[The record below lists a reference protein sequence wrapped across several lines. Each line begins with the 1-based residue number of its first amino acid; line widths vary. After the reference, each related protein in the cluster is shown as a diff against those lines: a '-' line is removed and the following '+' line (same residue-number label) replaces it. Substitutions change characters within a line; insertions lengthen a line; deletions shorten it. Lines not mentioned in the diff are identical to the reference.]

1 MNTSIFD
8 LDNAVFIQN
17 QQVKTDSLKVAEI
30 FGKRHDNVV
39 RKIESF
45 FEVQSR
51 DLKIEGTDISLY
63 NFASAT
69 FSAHVQTIQAGAV
82 KRESKYYEMTK
93 DGFIFLVMG
102 FTGEEATRTKIAY
115 INTFNKMA
123 AMLHNQQYV
132 SQGLQYG
139 AKVQLISG
147 SPEFTV
153 NQMIYDE
160 EGYLHSVEVVCWNK
174 NRLHKEVLSVTSVIP
189 VKGFQ
194 NDVLDN
200 FWKAVFAYGLDKLN
214 HSKNPNLIALN
225 LKQVSQS
232 IQGIPSRMELA
243 ALLMHSR
250 DPYPKY
256 MQHNYA
262 VQSAVTDKTVK
273 CWVFDTTKPQQAIE
287 YNA

>member
-30 FGKRHDNVV
+30 FDRQHKNVIQ
-39 RKIESF
+39 KIESLDCSPEF
-45 FEVQSR
+45 
-51 DLKIEGTDISLY
+51 T
-63 NFASAT
+63 SAN

-102 FTGEEATRTKIAY
+102 FTGEKAAQIKEAY
-115 INTFNKMA
+115 IKAFNSMA
-123 AMLHNQQYV
+123 VLLHNQQYV

-160 EGYLHSVEVVCWNK
+160 EGYLHSVEIVCWNK
-174 NRLHKEVLSVTSVIP
+174 NRLHKEILNVGSVIP

-194 NDVLDN
+194 SDVLDT

-232 IQGIPSRMELA
+232 IQGIPPRIELA

-262 VQSAVTDKTVK
+262 VHSAVTDKTVK